1 MLHAPADG
9 QRGWPN
15 DYYEHESWGAN
26 LPWGNRTLWR
36 TWWRCILL
44 RHVLAPSRAAAGAAV
59 AAAAAAAVAAAVGTA
74 DELRGVRRL
83 QLWPLSGG
91 ALLLLRGGRRSCTAA
106 CLDARLVVDEK
117 GDELISCDTATG
129 CSTDP
134 DDPEM
139 YAEWQRASYQCQLV
153 NGLGSWNGQAGP
165 SGTSGTGCY
174 KDTASG
180 ALKLTYQSVPPGLG
194 TSHADQVPFDG
205 SPEFRR
211 FCSCMEGPVP
221 PGAPPPP
228 PVPPPP
234 SPPPSSPP
242 PSPPPPAPPS
252 VPPYAPGGAAVV
264 HISSGADCA
273 ANGCTSLGS
282 FAECGAAA
290 VAGGFSYAGTSSSD
304 GTPSGCFVCAG
315 CGPPYYMWNTNM
327 ESPIPCVSVFNCV
340 CRCVAPP
347 PPCAAAVAA
356 TVAAAAVAAAG
367 AGGASSVCD
376 DSSCDIYYNDADEP
390 VAPQH
395 ERQVFCMMDPAADPS
410 CYLLLLINGSVVNTN
425 ERLPVPSNGPLS
437 DRLCYY
443 VSPPSAP
450 PPLPPPVPP
459 PPSPPPPPP
468 PPPSPPPMP
477 PLAGRYVHR
486 PDRRPT
492 SRSTVHITAATDL
505 LAFVR
510 SVETP

>member
-1 MLHAPADG
+1 MASPCTPSGSAP
-9 QRGWPN
+9 RTSV
-15 DYYEHESWGAN
+15 SWSTGS
-26 LPWGNRTLWR
+26 G
-36 TWWRCILL
+36 
-44 RHVLAPSRAAAGAAV
+44 
-59 AAAAAAAVAAAVGTA
+59 VGTA
-74 DELRGVRRL
+74 R
-83 QLWPLSGG
+83 
-91 ALLLLRGGRRSCTAA
+91 
-106 CLDARLVVDEK
+106 
-117 GDELISCDTATG
+117 
-129 CSTDP
+129 
-134 DDPEM
+134 
-139 YAEWQRASYQCQLV
+139 
-153 NGLGSWNGQAGP
+153 AGP
-165 SGTSGTGCY
+165 SGTSGTLGCY
-174 KDTASG
+174 KDTSSG
-180 ALKLTYQSVPPGLG
+180 ALKLTYQSLPPGLP

-221 PGAPPPP
+221 PGAPPP

-327 ESPIPCVSVFNCV
+327 ESPITCDSVFNCV

-347 PPCAAAVAA
+347 PPAPPPSPPPSPPPPSPPPAPPAAPPL
-356 TVAAAAVAAAG
+356 
-367 AGGASSVCD
+367 VCD

-395 ERQVFCMMDPAADPS
+395 GQVFCMMDPSGADPS

-425 ERLPVPSNGPLS
+425 MNAYQCLANGPLS

-459 PPSPPPPPP
+459 PPSPPPPAP

-477 PLAGRYVHR
+477 PLAPPPPCGVEVAGYYETVADAQAGSTSLR
-486 PDRRPT
+486 P
-492 SRSTVHITAATDL
+492 AARCTLLPLPISWLLCDL
-505 LAFVR
+505 C
-510 SVETP
+510 P